1 MLIQSK
7 QEFETK
13 LIIDALVYN
22 GKHVYFLL
30 KLLFRKE
37 ETLLACTQFEE

>member
-1 MLIQSK
+1 MLIKSK

-30 KLLFRKE
+30 KLLFRTEK
-37 ETLLACTQFEE
+37 TFQPGTQFEE